1 MPITG
6 TQKTHRVPVLMS
18 DQQFDIMARIRKAN
32 PQYHTNTDVVIA
44 AVVKLAQEEGVPIG

>member
-6 TQKTHRVPVLMS
+6 TQKTHRVPVMMS
-18 DQQFDIMARIRKAN
+18 DKQFDIIARIRKAN

-44 AVVKLAQEEGVPIG
+44 AVVRLAQAEGVPIG